1 MPAGSR
7 AAGPPVGQD
16 ADVDEDC
23 CEIVITDADPERLVA
38 LTRTL
43 VEERLVACGQ
53 HVAPIRSV
61 YRWEGAV
68 HDDVEAR
75 VALHTRRSLVDAVV
89 TRATELHEYE
99 VPCVLAVPLVG
110 GNPAYLRWVHEQ
122 TRAPDAVPP
131 SG

>member
-1 MPAGSR
+1 M
-7 AAGPPVGQD
+7 
-16 ADVDEDC
+16 DEDC

-61 YRWEGAV
+61 YRWDGAV
-68 HDDVEAR
+68 HDEPEAR

-89 TRATELHEYE
+89 ARATELHDYD
-99 VPCVLAVPLVG
+99 VPCVLAMPVVG
-110 GNPAYLRWVHEQ
+110 GNPAYLRWVHEE
-122 TRAPDAVPP
+122 TRSEDASPH